1 MKKIIFGIIALLSFT
16 ACNHDIETLTPQE
29 IVTKEYN
36 DAFINTFGKPAP
48 NQDWGFG
55 TDDFYITR
63 GYDAN
68 ANNWAQ
74 NGYTV
79 PLKVTDAERDKV
91 IEYFSVERRTDVTEQ
106 VDWSDF
112 FVQQVYKG
120 ESTYTAKNNGGIGK
134 GSDHMDYLTC
144 GMNDE
149 HIYNFNNGHGSNT
162 YVNYSY
168 VEIPGV
174 DQNNWKKYWN
184 DEISLMINSS
194 TARFGYHNST
204 DNKQHYEYL
213 LAIIDGAYYV
223 GFDFYANG
231 DNTNQQVDRDYVYN
245 DWIVKISPGKG
256 QPKPAVRIICEDL
269 NANNGSDFDFND
281 VVFDA
286 TYEDGKTIITVLAA
300 GGTLPLYV
308 QGREVHEL
316 FGVSQSTMVN
326 TGLHPESPKSFTID
340 SVIAPWDIE
349 VAVMKEKELIPL
361 KAEVGQPAA
370 KIAVSPSFV
379 WCSERA
385 DIREIYPDFTKY
397 VQNTNV
403 NWY

>member
-1 MKKIIFGIIALLSFT
+1 MLFCMLMSFSFVS
-16 ACNHDIETLTPQE
+16 CNNHDFETYSQQELTQMQYD
-29 IVTKEYN
+29 V
-36 DAFINTFGKPAP
+36 AFRNTFGNPAD
-48 NQDWGFG
+48 NQDWGFSS
-55 TDDFYITR
+55 DPITR
-63 GYDAN
+63 AYDAN
-68 ANNWAQ
+68 ANICAQ
-74 NGYTV
+74 IGYTV
-79 PLKVTDAERDKV
+79 PLKVTDAERAKV

-120 ESTYTAKNNGGIGK
+120 EASYTAKNNGGIGK

-149 HIYNFNNGHGSNT
+149 HIYNFNNGQGSNT

-223 GFDFYANG
+223 GFDFYADG

-245 DWIVKISPGKG
+245 DWIVKISPGKD
-256 QPKPAVRIICEDL
+256 QPKPAVRIIAEDL
-269 NANNGSDFDFND
+269 SASKGTDFDFND

-286 TYEDGKTIITVLAA
+286 TYETTGKTTITIQAA

-308 QGREVHEL
+308 AGREVHDL
-316 FGVSQSTMVN
+316 FGVSLSTMVN
-326 TGLHPESPKSFTID
+326 TGLHSEDPVSFTVDGI
-340 SVIAPWDIE
+340 IAPWDIE
-349 VAVMKEKELIPL
+349 VAVMKENELIPL
-361 KAEVGQPAA
+361 KAEVGKPAA

-385 DIREIYPDFTKY
+385 DIRKVYPDFTKY
-397 VQNTNV
+397 VKDTSV
-403 NWY
+403 NWYNN